1 MDIFLII
8 NAGSASLKYKIF
20 NSSNLNLLKDGG
32 FSIESTGKE
41 RLKEEKK
48 IFQDLQQIANSLG
61 KIKVVGHRVVHGG
74 NEFYKPTVVTPLIV
88 KKLTK
93 YNKLAPLHNP
103 YNLDYIKLALKYFP
117 SSKNIAIFD
126 TAFFHDLPLEAQVL
140 PLPYKYF
147 QKGIRRFGFHGLSHQ
162 YISEEA
168 AHLLNKPI
176 NQCNLITL
184 HLGGGTSVSA
194 IQKGH
199 PIDTTLGF
207 TPLGGVPMFTRPG
220 DIDPGALIY
229 ISENYHLNLK
239 ELKIILNNYSGL
251 KGISNKNSFLQLLE
265 GVKEN
270 DSQSVLAFNVFT
282 RSLKK
287 QIGAYMALLGHV
299 DAIVFSGTVGSGK
312 SITRE
317 KVLNNLVLPK
327 DMKILVIPTNEE
339 LDMARQIKKLLSK

>member
-20 NSSNLNLLKDGG
+20 NSSNLNLLKEGG

-48 IFQDLQQIANSLG
+48 IFQDLQQIAKSLG
-61 KIKVVGHRVVHGG
+61 KVKAVGHRVVHGG
-74 NEFYKPTVVTPLIV
+74 NEFYKPTVVTPLVV

-103 YNLDYIKLALKYFP
+103 YNLGYIKLALKYFP

-126 TAFFHDLPLEAQVL
+126 TAFFHDLPLEAQVF

-168 AHLLNKPI
+168 AHLLKKPI

-184 HLGGGTSVSA
+184 HLGGGASVSA
-194 IQKGH
+194 ISNGR

-207 TPLGGVPMFTRPG
+207 TPLGGVPMFTRSG
-220 DIDPGALIY
+220 DIDPGVLLY
-229 ISENYHLNLK
+229 LSENYHLNLK
-239 ELKIILNNYSGL
+239 ELKTVLNNHSGL
-251 KGISNKNSFLQLLE
+251 KGISNKNGFLQLLE
-265 GVKEN
+265 GVEQN
-270 DSQSVLAFNVFT
+270 DPQSVLAFNIFT

-312 SITRE
+312 PITRE

-339 LDMARQIKKLLSK
+339 LGMARQIKKLLSK